1 LEINRI
7 IRSAFTN
14 VLLGIPK
21 ELIIN
26 VDNAPIRL
34 NGVELQN
41 QLFTKQVLA
50 NTLLLHFKNQA
61 LQEIYKV
68 VGSADMFGNPVGFV
82 QSLGTGVIDFFYE
95 PAKGIAISPKEFVS
109 GVGKGSFSLV
119 KNTISGAFNTAS
131 KITGSIGSGMHTHFP
146 NKEICSVTHQ
156 CDLGVASLSADN
168 DYQIQRLEDI
178 QQNKPKHVFEG
189 IGRGLLSFGRGIF
202 DGISG
207 LVTQPIKGSQ
217 QEGAAGFFKGMGR
230 GFAGV
235 VVKPVVGALDLAS
248 KTTEGIK
255 NTTDLFQPSVN
266 RKRLPRHFKTGK
278 LEVSSS

>member
-1 LEINRI
+1 LETNIFPSR
-7 IRSAFTN
+7 RSAFTN

-26 VDNAPIRL
+26 VDNAPIRV

-41 QLFTKQVLA
+41 QLFTTQVLA

-95 PAKGIAISPKEFVS
+95 PAKGITISPKEFVS

-131 KITGSIGSGMHTHFP
+131 KITGSIGSGT
-146 NKEICSVTHQ
+146 
-156 CDLGVASLSADN
+156 
-168 DYQIQRLEDI
+168 
-178 QQNKPKHVFEG
+178 
-189 IGRGLLSFGRGIF
+189 
-202 DGISG
+202 
-207 LVTQPIKGSQ
+207 
-217 QEGAAGFFKGMGR
+217 
-230 GFAGV
+230 
-235 VVKPVVGALDLAS
+235 
-248 KTTEGIK
+248 
-255 NTTDLFQPSVN
+255 
-266 RKRLPRHFKTGK
+266 
-278 LEVSSS
+278 